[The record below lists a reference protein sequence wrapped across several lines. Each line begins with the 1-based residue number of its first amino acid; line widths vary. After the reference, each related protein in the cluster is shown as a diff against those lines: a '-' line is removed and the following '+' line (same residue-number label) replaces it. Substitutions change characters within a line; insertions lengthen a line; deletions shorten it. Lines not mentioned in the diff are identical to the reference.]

1 MILLDDEAM
10 ASTLFARARQ
20 FTSDFVG
27 LAARV
32 TESGYSSLCDSVVR
46 FVETIEGYDDNVTDH
61 LVVWL
66 RSISS
71 DISEFYV
78 KFKDANESD
87 SVLCALKR
95 HVVLSWLALSL
106 YRNGFQSISKND

>member
-1 MILLDDEAM
+1 MSVGYEVLLDDEAM
-10 ASTLFARARQ
+10 ASILFRQRARQ

-71 DISEFYV
+71 DISEFC
-78 KFKDANESD
+78 NEHS
-87 SVLCALKR
+87 R
-95 HVVLSWLALSL
+95 M
-106 YRNGFQSISKND
+106 